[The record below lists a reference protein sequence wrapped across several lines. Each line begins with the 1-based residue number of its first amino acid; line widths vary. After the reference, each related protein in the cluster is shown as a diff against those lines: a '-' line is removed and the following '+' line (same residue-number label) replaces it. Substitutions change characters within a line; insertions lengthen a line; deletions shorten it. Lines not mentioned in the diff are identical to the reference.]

1 MAKTFIAQVN
11 DWIAKSERLSM
22 AVLHQATQAVIN
34 DANTPTGKGG
44 RMRVKTSYLRNSLKA
59 NIGSMPSGESSEG
72 EEKWEKELAPVV
84 VLTLTRLQPG
94 QVFYAGWIANYAR
107 PREHYD
113 GFLRM
118 ATQKWQEQ
126 VDAAARQL
134 KQRAGR

>member
-1 MAKTFIAQVN
+1 MAKTFSAQV
-11 DWIAKSERLSM
+11 DAWIAKSERLSM
-22 AVLHQATQAVIN
+22 AVLQQATQAVIN
-34 DANTPTGKGG
+34 EANTPVAKGG
-44 RMRVKTSYLRNSLKA
+44 RMRVDTGFLRNSLKA
-59 NIGSMPSGESSEG
+59 NIGSMPSGASSPGNWDDSE
-72 EEKWEKELAPVV
+72 V

-94 QVFYAGWIANYAR
+94 QVFYAGWTANYAR

-118 ATQKWQEQ
+118 ATQKWQQQ

>member
-1 MAKTFIAQVN
+1 MAKSFSAQVD

-22 AVLHQATQAVIN
+22 AVLQQATQAVIN
-34 DANTPTGKGG
+34 DANTPTAKGG
-44 RMRVKTSYLRNSLKA
+44 RMRVKTSTLRNSLKSK
-59 NIGSMPSGESSEG
+59 IGSMPSGKAEPGEWTDSE
-72 EEKWEKELAPVV
+72 V

-94 QVFYAGWIANYAR
+94 QVFYAGWTANYAR

-126 VDAAARQL
+126 VDTAARQL

>member
-1 MAKTFIAQVN
+1 MAKTFSAQVD

-22 AVLHQATQAVIN
+22 TVLQQATRAVIN
-34 DANTPTGKGG
+34 EANTPTAKGG
-44 RMRVKTSYLRNSLKA
+44 RMRVKTSTLRNSLKSK
-59 NIGSMPSGESSEG
+59 IGSMPSGTAEPGDWTGSE
-72 EEKWEKELAPVV
+72 VV
-84 VLTLTRLQPG
+84 FTLTRMQPG

-118 ATQKWQEQ
+118 AAQKWQQQ

>member
-1 MAKTFIAQVN
+1 MAKTFSAQVD

-22 AVLHQATQAVIN
+22 AVLQQATQAVIN
-34 DANTPTGKGG
+34 DANTPVAKGG
-44 RMRVKTSYLRNSLKA
+44 RMRVDTGLLRNSLKA
-59 NIGSMPSGESSEG
+59 KIGSMPSGTAEPGDWTDSE
-72 EEKWEKELAPVV
+72 V

-118 ATQKWQEQ
+118 ATQKWQDQ

-134 KQRAGR
+134 RQRAGR

>member
-1 MAKTFIAQVN
+1 MAKTFSAQV
-11 DWIAKSERLSM
+11 DAWIAKSERLSM
-22 AVLHQATQAVIN
+22 AVLQQATQAVIN
-34 DANTPTGKGG
+34 EANTPVAKGG
-44 RMRVKTSYLRNSLKA
+44 RMRVDTGFLRNSLKA
-59 NIGSMPSGESSEG
+59 NIGSMPSGASSPGNWSDAE
-72 EEKWEKELAPVV
+72 V
-84 VLTLTRLQPG
+84 VLTLTRMQPG

-118 ATQKWQEQ
+118 AAQKWQDQ

>member
-1 MAKTFIAQVN
+1 MAKTFSAQVD
-11 DWIAKSERLSM
+11 DWIAKSERLSL
-22 AVLHQATQAVIN
+22 AVLQQATQAVIN
-34 DANTPTGKGG
+34 EANTPVAKGG
-44 RMRVKTSYLRNSLKA
+44 RMRVDTGFLRNSLKA
-59 NIGSMPSGESSEG
+59 SIGSMPSGASSPGNWDDSE
-72 EEKWEKELAPVV
+72 V

-94 QVFYAGWIANYAR
+94 QVFYAGWTANYAR

-118 ATQKWQEQ
+118 AAQKWQEQ

>member
-1 MAKTFIAQVN
+1 MTKTFSAQVN

-22 AVLHQATQAVIN
+22 AVLQQATQAVIN
-34 DANTPTGKGG
+34 DANTPTAKGG
-44 RMRVKTSYLRNSLKA
+44 RMRVKTSTLRNSLKSK
-59 NIGSMPSGESSEG
+59 IGSMPSGIAEPGDWTDSE
-72 EEKWEKELAPVV
+72 V

>member
-1 MAKTFIAQVN
+1 MAKTFSAQV
-11 DWIAKSERLSM
+11 DAWIAKSERLSM
-22 AVLHQATQAVIN
+22 AVLQQATQAVIN
-34 DANTPTGKGG
+34 DANTPVAKGG
-44 RMRVKTSYLRNSLKA
+44 RMRVDTGFLRNSLKA
-59 NIGSMPSGESSEG
+59 KIGSMPSGTATAGNWSDTE
-72 EEKWEKELAPVV
+72 V

-94 QVFYAGWIANYAR
+94 QVFYAGWLANYAR

-134 KQRAGR
+134 KQRA

>member
-1 MAKTFIAQVN
+1 MAKTFSAQVD

-22 AVLHQATQAVIN
+22 AVLQQATQAVIN
-34 DANTPTGKGG
+34 DANTPVAKGG
-44 RMRVKTSYLRNSLKA
+44 RMRVDTGFLRNSLKA
-59 NIGSMPSGESSEG
+59 NIGSMPSGASSPGNWDDAE
-72 EEKWEKELAPVV
+72 V

-94 QVFYAGWIANYAR
+94 QVFYAGWLANYAR

-134 KQRAGR
+134 RQRAGR

>member
-1 MAKTFIAQVN
+1 MAKTLSAQVD

-22 AVLHQATQAVIN
+22 TVLQQATRAVIN
-34 DANTPTGKGG
+34 EANTPTAKGG
-44 RMRVKTSYLRNSLKA
+44 RMRVKTSTLRNSLKSK
-59 NIGSMPSGESSEG
+59 IGSMPSGTAEPGDWTDSE
-72 EEKWEKELAPVV
+72 VV
-84 VLTLTRLQPG
+84 FTLTRMQPG

-118 ATQKWQEQ
+118 AAQKWQQQ

>member
-1 MAKTFIAQVN
+1 MTKSFSAQVD

-22 AVLHQATQAVIN
+22 AVLQQATQAVIN
-34 DANTPTGKGG
+34 EANTPVAKGG
-44 RMRVKTSYLRNSLKA
+44 RMRVDTGFLRNSLKA
-59 NIGSMPSGESSEG
+59 KIGSMPSGASSPGNWSDAE
-72 EEKWEKELAPVV
+72 V

-94 QVFYAGWIANYAR
+94 QVFYAGWLANYAR

-118 ATQKWQEQ
+118 AVQKWQEQ

>member
-1 MAKTFIAQVN
+1 MAKTFSAQVD

-22 AVLHQATQAVIN
+22 AVLQQATQAVIN
-34 DANTPTGKGG
+34 EANTPVAKGG
-44 RMRVKTSYLRNSLKA
+44 RMRVDTGFLRNSLKA
-59 NIGSMPSGESSEG
+59 NIGSMPSGASSPGNWDDSE
-72 EEKWEKELAPVV
+72 V

-94 QVFYAGWIANYAR
+94 QVFYAGWTANYAR
-107 PREHYD
+107 PREHFD

-118 ATQKWQEQ
+118 AAQKWQDQ

>member
-1 MAKTFIAQVN
+1 MAKTFSAQVD

-22 AVLHQATQAVIN
+22 AALQQATQAVIN
-34 DANTPTGKGG
+34 EANTPVAKGG
-44 RMRVKTSYLRNSLKA
+44 RMRVDTGFLRNSLKA
-59 NIGSMPSGESSEG
+59 NIGSMPSGASSAGNWDDAE
-72 EEKWEKELAPVV
+72 V

-94 QVFYAGWIANYAR
+94 QVFYAGWTANYAR
-107 PREHYD
+107 PREHHD

-134 KQRAGR
+134 RQRAGR

>member
-1 MAKTFIAQVN
+1 MAKTFSAQV
-11 DWIAKSERLSM
+11 DAWIAKSERLSM
-22 AVLHQATQAVIN
+22 AVLQQATQAVIN
-34 DANTPTGKGG
+34 EANTPVAKGG
-44 RMRVKTSYLRNSLKA
+44 RMRVDTGFLRNSLKA
-59 NIGSMPSGESSEG
+59 NIGSMPSGASSPGNWDESE
-72 EEKWEKELAPVV
+72 V

-94 QVFYAGWIANYAR
+94 QVFYAGWTASYAR

-118 ATQKWQEQ
+118 AAQKWQDQ

>member
-1 MAKTFIAQVN
+1 MAKTFSAQDD

-22 AVLHQATQAVIN
+22 AVLQQATQAVIN
-34 DANTPTGKGG
+34 DANTPVAKGG
-44 RMRVKTSYLRNSLKA
+44 RMRVDTGFLRNSLKA
-59 NIGSMPSGESSEG
+59 KIGSMPSGTATAGNWSDAE
-72 EEKWEKELAPVV
+72 V

-94 QVFYAGWIANYAR
+94 QVFYAGWLANYAR

>member
-1 MAKTFIAQVN
+1 MAKTFSAQV
-11 DWIAKSERLSM
+11 DAWIAKSERLSM
-22 AVLHQATQAVIN
+22 AVLQQATQAVIN
-34 DANTPTGKGG
+34 DANTPVAKGG
-44 RMRVKTSYLRNSLKA
+44 RMRVDTGFLRNSLKSK
-59 NIGSMPSGESSEG
+59 IGSMPSGTATAGNWSDTE
-72 EEKWEKELAPVV
+72 V

-94 QVFYAGWIANYAR
+94 QVFYAGWLAGYAR

-118 ATQKWQEQ
+118 AVQKWQEQ

>member
-1 MAKTFIAQVN
+1 MAKTFSAQVD

-22 AVLHQATQAVIN
+22 AVLQQATQAVIN
-34 DANTPTGKGG
+34 DANTPVAKGG
-44 RMRVKTSYLRNSLKA
+44 RMRVDTGFLRNSLKA
-59 NIGSMPSGESSEG
+59 KIGSMPSGTSAAGNWSDAE
-72 EEKWEKELAPVV
+72 V

-94 QVFYAGWIANYAR
+94 QVFYAGWLANYAR

>member
-1 MAKTFIAQVN
+1 MAKTFSAQVD

-22 AVLHQATQAVIN
+22 AVLQQATQAVIN
-34 DANTPTGKGG
+34 DANTPVAKGG
-44 RMRVKTSYLRNSLKA
+44 RMRVDTGFLRNSLKA
-59 NIGSMPSGESSEG
+59 KIGSMPSGTATAGNWSDSE
-72 EEKWEKELAPVV
+72 V

-94 QVFYAGWIANYAR
+94 QVFYAGWTANYAR

-118 ATQKWQEQ
+118 AAQKWQEQ

-134 KQRAGR
+134 RQRAGR

>member
-1 MAKTFIAQVN
+1 MAKTFSAQV
-11 DWIAKSERLSM
+11 DAWIAKSERLSM
-22 AVLHQATQAVIN
+22 AVLQQATQAVIN
-34 DANTPTGKGG
+34 DANTPVAKGG
-44 RMRVKTSYLRNSLKA
+44 RMRVDTGFLRNSLKA
-59 NIGSMPSGESSEG
+59 KIGSMPSGTATAGNWSDSE
-72 EEKWEKELAPVV
+72 V

-94 QVFYAGWIANYAR
+94 QVFYAGWLAGYAR

-134 KQRAGR
+134 RQRAGR

>member
-1 MAKTFIAQVN
+1 MAKKFSAQVD

-22 AVLHQATQAVIN
+22 AVLQQATQAVIN
-34 DANTPTGKGG
+34 EANTPVAKGG
-44 RMRVKTSYLRNSLKA
+44 RMRVDTGFLRNSLKA
-59 NIGSMPSGESSEG
+59 SIGSMPSGASAPGNWDDSE
-72 EEKWEKELAPVV
+72 V

-94 QVFYAGWIANYAR
+94 QVFYAGWTANYAR
-107 PREHYD
+107 PREHFD

-118 ATQKWQEQ
+118 ATQKWQQQ

>member
-1 MAKTFIAQVN
+1 MAKTFSAQVD

-22 AVLHQATQAVIN
+22 AVLQQATQAVIN
-34 DANTPTGKGG
+34 EANTPVAKGG
-44 RMRVKTSYLRNSLKA
+44 RMRVDTGFLRNSLKA
-59 NIGSMPSGESSEG
+59 NIGSMPSGASSPGNWDDSE
-72 EEKWEKELAPVV
+72 V

-94 QVFYAGWIANYAR
+94 QVFYAGWTANYAR
-107 PREHYD
+107 PREHFD

-118 ATQKWQEQ
+118 AAQKWQEQ

>member
-1 MAKTFIAQVN
+1 MAKTFSAQVD

-22 AVLHQATQAVIN
+22 AVLQQATQAVIN
-34 DANTPTGKGG
+34 EANTPVAKGG
-44 RMRVKTSYLRNSLKA
+44 RMRVDTGFLRNSLKA
-59 NIGSMPSGESSEG
+59 NIGSMPSGTAEPGDWTDSE
-72 EEKWEKELAPVV
+72 V

-94 QVFYAGWIANYAR
+94 QVFYAGWTANYAR

>member
-1 MAKTFIAQVN
+1 MAKTFSAQVN

-22 AVLHQATQAVIN
+22 AVLHQATRAVIN
-34 DANTPTGKGG
+34 DANTPIAKGG
-44 RMRVKTSYLRNSLKA
+44 RMRVKTSTLRNSLKSK
-59 NIGSMPSGESSEG
+59 IGSMPSGTAEPGDWKDSE
-72 EEKWEKELAPVV
+72 V
-84 VLTLTRLQPG
+84 VLTLTRMQPG

-118 ATQKWQEQ
+118 AAQKWQEQ

>member
-1 MAKTFIAQVN
+1 MAKTFSAQV
-11 DWIAKSERLSM
+11 DAWIAKSERLSM
-22 AVLHQATQAVIN
+22 AVLQQATQAVIN
-34 DANTPTGKGG
+34 EANTPVAKGG
-44 RMRVKTSYLRNSLKA
+44 RMRVDTGFLRNSLKA
-59 NIGSMPSGESSEG
+59 NIGSMPSGASSPGNWDDSE
-72 EEKWEKELAPVV
+72 V

-94 QVFYAGWIANYAR
+94 QVFYAGWTANYAR

-134 KQRAGR
+134 RQRAGR

>member
-1 MAKTFIAQVN
+1 MAKTFSAQVD
-11 DWIAKSERLSM
+11 DWIAKSQALSM
-22 AVLHQATQAVIN
+22 AVLQQATQAVIN
-34 DANTPTGKGG
+34 EANTPVAKGG
-44 RMRVKTSYLRNSLKA
+44 RMRVDTGFLRNSLKA
-59 NIGSMPSGESSEG
+59 NIGSMPSGASSPGNWDDSE
-72 EEKWEKELAPVV
+72 V

-118 ATQKWQEQ
+118 AAQKWQDQ

>member
-1 MAKTFIAQVN
+1 MTKTFSAQVN

-22 AVLHQATQAVIN
+22 AVLQQATQAVIN
-34 DANTPTGKGG
+34 DANTPTAKGG
-44 RMRVKTSYLRNSLKA
+44 RMRVDTGFLRNSLKA
-59 NIGSMPSGESSEG
+59 NIGSMPSGASSPGNWDDSE
-72 EEKWEKELAPVV
+72 V
-84 VLTLTRLQPG
+84 VLTLIRMQPG
-94 QVFYAGWIANYAR
+94 QVFYAGWTANYAR

-134 KQRAGR
+134 RQRAGR

>member
-1 MAKTFIAQVN
+1 MAKSFSAQVD

-22 AVLHQATQAVIN
+22 AVLQQATQAVIN
-34 DANTPTGKGG
+34 EANTPTAKGG
-44 RMRVKTSYLRNSLKA
+44 RMRVDTGFLRNSLKA
-59 NIGSMPSGESSEG
+59 NIGSMPSGASSPGNWDDSE
-72 EEKWEKELAPVV
+72 V
-84 VLTLTRLQPG
+84 VLTLIRLQPG
-94 QVFYAGWIANYAR
+94 QVFYAGWTANYAR

-134 KQRAGR
+134 RQRAGR